1 MAAIHRLLQNLLAI
15 EETTPYQC
23 SIEASSETDH
33 QCLQGDVTF
42 QVENGSLTFNFF
54 PREYG
59 LHLEA
64 HQLCAVAGQEN
75 AKTVLSIPS
84 QDFEYAVR
92 ILSLPHPG
100 TMTVGLPI
108 NRYKMMGVL
117 AVEHF
122 GSDLAPLTSATM
134 WFEDLPDFHGR
145 EALFYKSGITK
156 SYHDD
161 ETPMGSR
168 LLGYLVLNA
177 RGWSVNFNEIPR
189 EMRVSHQE
197 SHICVVKREQGDH
210 FTAQELSEFLEDL
223 LPFLSFAFG
232 RDVRPIVAT
241 GNGENAPITKWGF
254 INSGKTSSH
263 HGRNWY
269 LPRSHRID
277 IGPIFQRF
285 CELPERSRIQ
295 WRKVIQAYIASEE
308 IAHVLGRYQV
318 AEAVSLSSL
327 EGLTKSVIS
336 IYDQETREQWL
347 TQNLELKHPKDA
359 DGKRQGLKDA
369 IEVVAK
375 RELGTTQLHVVLE
388 QITKLRNTTVHL
400 DLNAEEDI
408 ENAYFRWQNCQSLV
422 EVILLATLGLEEIP
436 NRTQPGKLEVMGKDM
451 LWKQRGEAIDL

>member
-1 MAAIHRLLQNLLAI
+1 
-15 EETTPYQC
+15 
-23 SIEASSETDH
+23 
-33 QCLQGDVTF
+33 
-42 QVENGSLTFNFF
+42 
-54 PREYG
+54 
-59 LHLEA
+59 
-64 HQLCAVAGQEN
+64 
-75 AKTVLSIPS
+75 
-84 QDFEYAVR
+84 
-92 ILSLPHPG
+92 
-100 TMTVGLPI
+100 
-108 NRYKMMGVL
+108 
-117 AVEHF
+117 
-122 GSDLAPLTSATM
+122 
-134 WFEDLPDFHGR
+134 
-145 EALFYKSGITK
+145 
-156 SYHDD
+156 
-161 ETPMGSR
+161 MGSR

-189 EMRVSHQE
+189 EMRVSRQE

-254 INSGKTSSH
+254 INSGNTSSH

-285 CELPERSRIQ
+285 CELPEQIRIQ

>member
-23 SIEASSETDH
+23 SIEASSETDR
-33 QCLQGDVTF
+33 QYLQGDVTF

-59 LHLEA
+59 LALEA

-75 AKTVLSIPS
+75 AKTILSIPS
-84 QDFEYAVR
+84 QDFEYEVR

-100 TMTVGLPI
+100 TVTVGLPI

-117 AVEHF
+117 TAEHF
-122 GSDLAPLTSATM
+122 GCDLAPLTSATM
-134 WFEDLPDFHGR
+134 WFENLPDFRGR

-156 SYHDD
+156 SHDD
-161 ETPMGSR
+161 HESPMGSR
-168 LLGYLVLNA
+168 VLGYLVLNA
-177 RGWSVNFNEIPR
+177 REWSVNFNEIPR
-189 EMRVSHQE
+189 ELRASHEE
-197 SHICVVKREQGDH
+197 SHVCVVKRQQGDH
-210 FTAQELSEFLEDL
+210 FTAQELTEFLEDL

-232 RDVRPIVAT
+232 RDVRPIVAM

-254 INSGKTSSH
+254 INSGNTSSH
-263 HGRNWY
+263 HGKNWY
-269 LPRSHRID
+269 LLSSNRVD
-277 IGPIFQRF
+277 IGPIFQSF
-285 CELPERSRIQ
+285 CELPERIRIQ

-308 IAHVLGRYQV
+308 VASVLRRYQV

-336 IYDQETREQWL
+336 TYEQEIREQWL
-347 TQNLELKHPKDA
+347 TKNFELKHPKDPN
-359 DGKRQGLKDA
+359 GKRQGLKDA
-369 IEVVAK
+369 IELVAK
-375 RELGTTQLHVVLE
+375 RELGSTQLNVILE

-408 ENAYFRWQNCQSLV
+408 ENAYFRWENCQSLV
-422 EVILLATLGLEEIP
+422 EVILLATLGLKEIP
-436 NRTQPGKLEVMGKDM
+436 NRTQPGKFELMGKDM
-451 LWKQRGEAIDL
+451 LCKQRGEAIEL